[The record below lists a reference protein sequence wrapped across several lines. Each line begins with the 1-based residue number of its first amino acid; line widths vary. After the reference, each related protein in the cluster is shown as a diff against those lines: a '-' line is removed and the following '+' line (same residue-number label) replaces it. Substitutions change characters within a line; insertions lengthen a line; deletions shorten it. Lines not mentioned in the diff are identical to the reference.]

1 MNNKKVKTYG
11 LVLGVTL
18 FVLLVAGFTYAALTW
33 RSNNITINGST
44 ECLDIDYTKGQDIT
58 GGNLLLLDKSKII
71 SNNKITITNGMVL
84 SNLTAKIK
92 SSCTIDG
99 YLTLNL
105 KVTSLNSAFTS
116 SGNST
121 GGLNYALV
129 SYDPETYSTVDVTTL
144 NGKTFDIIG
153 TGAITSTSTIKL
165 KDVQLS
171 KDSTVAYMIIFY
183 LDGDLTNN
191 DVVNTTSNFK
201 ATIEGTI
208 TQGNIGGNLPT
219 TYQEVEYISST
230 GTEYIKTNVY
240 CGYDDT
246 VKLVLEGNFISSS
259 NSGAWQ
265 GVNAYLQHNFTSN
278 AVSDG
283 NSSLSIADTDTIT
296 ISYNGSTHTE
306 SLSTASSGSTITR
319 SWSGSSSYGG
329 YVTIL
334 KMGDLQNIYSG
345 TGVVSNLRRSK
356 IYVNGSLSLD
366 LIPAK
371 RKSDSAVGMYD
382 IVSNTFYTN
391 NGTGTF
397 GTGNN
402 VSS

>member
-18 FVLLVAGFTYAALTW
+18 FVFLVAGFTYAALTW

-129 SYDPETYSTVDVTTL
+129 SYDPATYSTVDITTL
-144 NGKTFDIIG
+144 NGKAFDIIG

-171 KDSTVAYMIIFY
+171 KDSTVAYIVIFY
-183 LDGDLTNN
+183 LDGDLTN
-191 DVVNTTSNFK
+191 DDAVNTTSNFK
-201 ATIEGTI
+201 ATLEGTI
-208 TQGNIGGNLPT
+208 TQGNLG
-219 TYQEVEYISST
+219 
-230 GTEYIKTNVY
+230 
-240 CGYDDT
+240 
-246 VKLVLEGNFISSS
+246 
-259 NSGAWQ
+259 
-265 GVNAYLQHNFTSN
+265 
-278 AVSDG
+278 
-283 NSSLSIADTDTIT
+283 
-296 ISYNGSTHTE
+296 
-306 SLSTASSGSTITR
+306 
-319 SWSGSSSYGG
+319 
-329 YVTIL
+329 
-334 KMGDLQNIYSG
+334 
-345 TGVVSNLRRSK
+345 
-356 IYVNGSLSLD
+356 
-366 LIPAK
+366 
-371 RKSDSAVGMYD
+371 
-382 IVSNTFYTN
+382 
-391 NGTGTF
+391 
-397 GTGNN
+397 
-402 VSS
+402 

>member
-18 FVLLVAGFTYAALTW
+18 FVFLVAGFTYAALTW

-129 SYDPETYSTVDVTTL
+129 SYDPATYSTVDITTL
-144 NGKTFDIIG
+144 NGKAFDIIG

-171 KDSTVAYMIIFY
+171 KDSTVAYIVIFY

-191 DVVNTTSNFK
+191 DAVNTTSNFK
-201 ATIEGTI
+201 ATLEGTI
-208 TQGNIGGNLPT
+208 TQGNLG
-219 TYQEVEYISST
+219 
-230 GTEYIKTNVY
+230 
-240 CGYDDT
+240 
-246 VKLVLEGNFISSS
+246 
-259 NSGAWQ
+259 
-265 GVNAYLQHNFTSN
+265 
-278 AVSDG
+278 
-283 NSSLSIADTDTIT
+283 
-296 ISYNGSTHTE
+296 
-306 SLSTASSGSTITR
+306 
-319 SWSGSSSYGG
+319 
-329 YVTIL
+329 
-334 KMGDLQNIYSG
+334 
-345 TGVVSNLRRSK
+345 
-356 IYVNGSLSLD
+356 
-366 LIPAK
+366 
-371 RKSDSAVGMYD
+371 
-382 IVSNTFYTN
+382 
-391 NGTGTF
+391 
-397 GTGNN
+397 
-402 VSS
+402 

>member
-144 NGKTFDIIG
+144 NGKNFDIIG

-171 KDSTVAYMIIFY
+171 KNSTVAYIVIFY

-191 DVVNTTSNFK
+191 DAVNTTSNFK
-201 ATIEGTI
+201 ATLEGTI
-208 TQGNIGGNLPT
+208 TQGNLG
-219 TYQEVEYISST
+219 
-230 GTEYIKTNVY
+230 
-240 CGYDDT
+240 
-246 VKLVLEGNFISSS
+246 
-259 NSGAWQ
+259 
-265 GVNAYLQHNFTSN
+265 
-278 AVSDG
+278 
-283 NSSLSIADTDTIT
+283 
-296 ISYNGSTHTE
+296 
-306 SLSTASSGSTITR
+306 
-319 SWSGSSSYGG
+319 
-329 YVTIL
+329 
-334 KMGDLQNIYSG
+334 
-345 TGVVSNLRRSK
+345 
-356 IYVNGSLSLD
+356 
-366 LIPAK
+366 
-371 RKSDSAVGMYD
+371 
-382 IVSNTFYTN
+382 
-391 NGTGTF
+391 
-397 GTGNN
+397 
-402 VSS
+402 

>member
-1 MNNKKVKTYG
+1 MDNKKVKTYG

-129 SYDPETYSTVDVTTL
+129 SYDPETYSIVDVTTL

-171 KDSTVAYMIIFY
+171 KNSTVAYIVIFY
-183 LDGDLTNN
+183 LDGDLTN
-191 DVVNTTSNFK
+191 DDAVNTTSNFK
-201 ATIEGTI
+201 ATLEGTI
-208 TQGNIGGNLPT
+208 TQGNLG
-219 TYQEVEYISST
+219 
-230 GTEYIKTNVY
+230 
-240 CGYDDT
+240 
-246 VKLVLEGNFISSS
+246 
-259 NSGAWQ
+259 
-265 GVNAYLQHNFTSN
+265 
-278 AVSDG
+278 
-283 NSSLSIADTDTIT
+283 
-296 ISYNGSTHTE
+296 
-306 SLSTASSGSTITR
+306 
-319 SWSGSSSYGG
+319 
-329 YVTIL
+329 
-334 KMGDLQNIYSG
+334 
-345 TGVVSNLRRSK
+345 
-356 IYVNGSLSLD
+356 
-366 LIPAK
+366 
-371 RKSDSAVGMYD
+371 
-382 IVSNTFYTN
+382 
-391 NGTGTF
+391 
-397 GTGNN
+397 
-402 VSS
+402 

>member
-18 FVLLVAGFTYAALTW
+18 FVFLVAGFTYAALTW

-129 SYDPETYSTVDVTTL
+129 SYDSATYSTVDITTL
-144 NGKTFDIIG
+144 NGKSFDIIG

-171 KDSTVAYMIIFY
+171 KDSTVAYIVIFY

-191 DVVNTTSNFK
+191 DAVNTTSNFK
-201 ATIEGTI
+201 ATLEGTI
-208 TQGNIGGNLPT
+208 TQGNLG
-219 TYQEVEYISST
+219 
-230 GTEYIKTNVY
+230 
-240 CGYDDT
+240 
-246 VKLVLEGNFISSS
+246 
-259 NSGAWQ
+259 
-265 GVNAYLQHNFTSN
+265 
-278 AVSDG
+278 
-283 NSSLSIADTDTIT
+283 
-296 ISYNGSTHTE
+296 
-306 SLSTASSGSTITR
+306 
-319 SWSGSSSYGG
+319 
-329 YVTIL
+329 
-334 KMGDLQNIYSG
+334 
-345 TGVVSNLRRSK
+345 
-356 IYVNGSLSLD
+356 
-366 LIPAK
+366 
-371 RKSDSAVGMYD
+371 
-382 IVSNTFYTN
+382 
-391 NGTGTF
+391 
-397 GTGNN
+397 
-402 VSS
+402 

>member
-18 FVLLVAGFTYAALTW
+18 FVFLVAGFTYAALTW

-129 SYDPETYSTVDVTTL
+129 SYDPATYSTVDITTL
-144 NGKTFDIIG
+144 NGKSFDIIG

-171 KDSTVAYMIIFY
+171 KDSTVAYIVIFY

-191 DVVNTTSNFK
+191 DAVNTTSNFK

-208 TQGNIGGNLPT
+208 TQGNLG
-219 TYQEVEYISST
+219 
-230 GTEYIKTNVY
+230 
-240 CGYDDT
+240 
-246 VKLVLEGNFISSS
+246 
-259 NSGAWQ
+259 
-265 GVNAYLQHNFTSN
+265 
-278 AVSDG
+278 
-283 NSSLSIADTDTIT
+283 
-296 ISYNGSTHTE
+296 
-306 SLSTASSGSTITR
+306 
-319 SWSGSSSYGG
+319 
-329 YVTIL
+329 
-334 KMGDLQNIYSG
+334 
-345 TGVVSNLRRSK
+345 
-356 IYVNGSLSLD
+356 
-366 LIPAK
+366 
-371 RKSDSAVGMYD
+371 
-382 IVSNTFYTN
+382 
-391 NGTGTF
+391 
-397 GTGNN
+397 
-402 VSS
+402 

>member
-129 SYDPETYSTVDVTTL
+129 SYDPETYSIVDVTTL

-171 KDSTVAYMIIFY
+171 KDSTVAYIVIFY
-183 LDGDLTNN
+183 LDGDLTN
-191 DVVNTTSNFK
+191 DDAVNTTSNFK
-201 ATIEGTI
+201 ATLEGTI
-208 TQGNIGGNLPT
+208 TQGNLG
-219 TYQEVEYISST
+219 
-230 GTEYIKTNVY
+230 
-240 CGYDDT
+240 
-246 VKLVLEGNFISSS
+246 
-259 NSGAWQ
+259 
-265 GVNAYLQHNFTSN
+265 
-278 AVSDG
+278 
-283 NSSLSIADTDTIT
+283 
-296 ISYNGSTHTE
+296 
-306 SLSTASSGSTITR
+306 
-319 SWSGSSSYGG
+319 
-329 YVTIL
+329 
-334 KMGDLQNIYSG
+334 
-345 TGVVSNLRRSK
+345 
-356 IYVNGSLSLD
+356 
-366 LIPAK
+366 
-371 RKSDSAVGMYD
+371 
-382 IVSNTFYTN
+382 
-391 NGTGTF
+391 
-397 GTGNN
+397 
-402 VSS
+402 

>member
-58 GGNLLLLDKSKII
+58 GGNLLLLYKSKII

-171 KDSTVAYMIIFY
+171 KNSTVAYIVIFY

-191 DVVNTTSNFK
+191 DAVNTTSNFK
-201 ATIEGTI
+201 ATLEGTI
-208 TQGNIGGNLPT
+208 TQGNLG
-219 TYQEVEYISST
+219 
-230 GTEYIKTNVY
+230 
-240 CGYDDT
+240 
-246 VKLVLEGNFISSS
+246 
-259 NSGAWQ
+259 
-265 GVNAYLQHNFTSN
+265 
-278 AVSDG
+278 
-283 NSSLSIADTDTIT
+283 
-296 ISYNGSTHTE
+296 
-306 SLSTASSGSTITR
+306 
-319 SWSGSSSYGG
+319 
-329 YVTIL
+329 
-334 KMGDLQNIYSG
+334 
-345 TGVVSNLRRSK
+345 
-356 IYVNGSLSLD
+356 
-366 LIPAK
+366 
-371 RKSDSAVGMYD
+371 
-382 IVSNTFYTN
+382 
-391 NGTGTF
+391 
-397 GTGNN
+397 
-402 VSS
+402 

>member
-1 MNNKKVKTYG
+1 MDNKKVKTYG

-18 FVLLVAGFTYAALTW
+18 FALLVAGFTYAALTW

-129 SYDPETYSTVDVTTL
+129 SYDPETYSIVDVTTL

-171 KDSTVAYMIIFY
+171 KNSTVAYIVIFY
-183 LDGDLTNN
+183 LDGDLTN
-191 DVVNTTSNFK
+191 DDAVNTTSNFK
-201 ATIEGTI
+201 ATLEGTI
-208 TQGNIGGNLPT
+208 TQGNLG
-219 TYQEVEYISST
+219 
-230 GTEYIKTNVY
+230 
-240 CGYDDT
+240 
-246 VKLVLEGNFISSS
+246 
-259 NSGAWQ
+259 
-265 GVNAYLQHNFTSN
+265 
-278 AVSDG
+278 
-283 NSSLSIADTDTIT
+283 
-296 ISYNGSTHTE
+296 
-306 SLSTASSGSTITR
+306 
-319 SWSGSSSYGG
+319 
-329 YVTIL
+329 
-334 KMGDLQNIYSG
+334 
-345 TGVVSNLRRSK
+345 
-356 IYVNGSLSLD
+356 
-366 LIPAK
+366 
-371 RKSDSAVGMYD
+371 
-382 IVSNTFYTN
+382 
-391 NGTGTF
+391 
-397 GTGNN
+397 
-402 VSS
+402 

>member
-99 YLTLNL
+99 YLILNL

-129 SYDPETYSTVDVTTL
+129 SYDPETYSIVDVTTL

-171 KDSTVAYMIIFY
+171 KNSTVAYIVIFY
-183 LDGDLTNN
+183 LDGDLTN
-191 DVVNTTSNFK
+191 DDAVNTTSNFK
-201 ATIEGTI
+201 ATLEGTI
-208 TQGNIGGNLPT
+208 TQGNLG
-219 TYQEVEYISST
+219 
-230 GTEYIKTNVY
+230 
-240 CGYDDT
+240 
-246 VKLVLEGNFISSS
+246 
-259 NSGAWQ
+259 
-265 GVNAYLQHNFTSN
+265 
-278 AVSDG
+278 
-283 NSSLSIADTDTIT
+283 
-296 ISYNGSTHTE
+296 
-306 SLSTASSGSTITR
+306 
-319 SWSGSSSYGG
+319 
-329 YVTIL
+329 
-334 KMGDLQNIYSG
+334 
-345 TGVVSNLRRSK
+345 
-356 IYVNGSLSLD
+356 
-366 LIPAK
+366 
-371 RKSDSAVGMYD
+371 
-382 IVSNTFYTN
+382 
-391 NGTGTF
+391 
-397 GTGNN
+397 
-402 VSS
+402 

>member
-18 FVLLVAGFTYAALTW
+18 FVFLVAGFTYAALTW
-33 RSNNITINGST
+33 RSNNITINGNT

-129 SYDPETYSTVDVTTL
+129 SYDPATYSTVDITTL
-144 NGKTFDIIG
+144 NGKSFDIIG

-171 KDSTVAYMIIFY
+171 KDSTVAYIVIFY
-183 LDGDLTNN
+183 LDGDLTN
-191 DVVNTTSNFK
+191 DDAVNTTSNFK
-201 ATIEGTI
+201 ATLEGTI
-208 TQGNIGGNLPT
+208 TQGNLG
-219 TYQEVEYISST
+219 
-230 GTEYIKTNVY
+230 
-240 CGYDDT
+240 
-246 VKLVLEGNFISSS
+246 
-259 NSGAWQ
+259 
-265 GVNAYLQHNFTSN
+265 
-278 AVSDG
+278 
-283 NSSLSIADTDTIT
+283 
-296 ISYNGSTHTE
+296 
-306 SLSTASSGSTITR
+306 
-319 SWSGSSSYGG
+319 
-329 YVTIL
+329 
-334 KMGDLQNIYSG
+334 
-345 TGVVSNLRRSK
+345 
-356 IYVNGSLSLD
+356 
-366 LIPAK
+366 
-371 RKSDSAVGMYD
+371 
-382 IVSNTFYTN
+382 
-391 NGTGTF
+391 
-397 GTGNN
+397 
-402 VSS
+402 

>member
-1 MNNKKVKTYG
+1 MDNKKVKTYG

-153 TGAITSTSTIKL
+153 AGAITSTSTIKL

-171 KDSTVAYMIIFY
+171 KNSTVAYMVIFY
-183 LDGDLTNN
+183 LDGDLTN
-191 DVVNTTSNFK
+191 DDAVNTTSNFK
-201 ATIEGTI
+201 ATLEGTI
-208 TQGNIGGNLPT
+208 TQGNLG
-219 TYQEVEYISST
+219 
-230 GTEYIKTNVY
+230 
-240 CGYDDT
+240 
-246 VKLVLEGNFISSS
+246 
-259 NSGAWQ
+259 
-265 GVNAYLQHNFTSN
+265 
-278 AVSDG
+278 
-283 NSSLSIADTDTIT
+283 
-296 ISYNGSTHTE
+296 
-306 SLSTASSGSTITR
+306 
-319 SWSGSSSYGG
+319 
-329 YVTIL
+329 
-334 KMGDLQNIYSG
+334 
-345 TGVVSNLRRSK
+345 
-356 IYVNGSLSLD
+356 
-366 LIPAK
+366 
-371 RKSDSAVGMYD
+371 
-382 IVSNTFYTN
+382 
-391 NGTGTF
+391 
-397 GTGNN
+397 
-402 VSS
+402 

>member
-18 FVLLVAGFTYAALTW
+18 FVLLVAGFTYAALIW

-129 SYDPETYSTVDVTTL
+129 SYDPETYSIVDVTTL

-171 KDSTVAYMIIFY
+171 KNSTVAYIVIFY
-183 LDGDLTNN
+183 LDGDLTN
-191 DVVNTTSNFK
+191 DDAVNTTSNFK

-208 TQGNIGGNLPT
+208 IQGNLG
-219 TYQEVEYISST
+219 
-230 GTEYIKTNVY
+230 
-240 CGYDDT
+240 
-246 VKLVLEGNFISSS
+246 
-259 NSGAWQ
+259 
-265 GVNAYLQHNFTSN
+265 
-278 AVSDG
+278 
-283 NSSLSIADTDTIT
+283 
-296 ISYNGSTHTE
+296 
-306 SLSTASSGSTITR
+306 
-319 SWSGSSSYGG
+319 
-329 YVTIL
+329 
-334 KMGDLQNIYSG
+334 
-345 TGVVSNLRRSK
+345 
-356 IYVNGSLSLD
+356 
-366 LIPAK
+366 
-371 RKSDSAVGMYD
+371 
-382 IVSNTFYTN
+382 
-391 NGTGTF
+391 
-397 GTGNN
+397 
-402 VSS
+402 

>member
-18 FVLLVAGFTYAALTW
+18 FVLLVAGFTYAALIW

-129 SYDPETYSTVDVTTL
+129 SYDPETYSIVDVTTL

-171 KDSTVAYMIIFY
+171 KNSTVAYIVIFY
-183 LDGDLTNN
+183 LDGDLTN
-191 DVVNTTSNFK
+191 DDAVNTTSNFK
-201 ATIEGTI
+201 ATLEGTI
-208 TQGNIGGNLPT
+208 TQGNLG
-219 TYQEVEYISST
+219 
-230 GTEYIKTNVY
+230 
-240 CGYDDT
+240 
-246 VKLVLEGNFISSS
+246 
-259 NSGAWQ
+259 
-265 GVNAYLQHNFTSN
+265 
-278 AVSDG
+278 
-283 NSSLSIADTDTIT
+283 
-296 ISYNGSTHTE
+296 
-306 SLSTASSGSTITR
+306 
-319 SWSGSSSYGG
+319 
-329 YVTIL
+329 
-334 KMGDLQNIYSG
+334 
-345 TGVVSNLRRSK
+345 
-356 IYVNGSLSLD
+356 
-366 LIPAK
+366 
-371 RKSDSAVGMYD
+371 
-382 IVSNTFYTN
+382 
-391 NGTGTF
+391 
-397 GTGNN
+397 
-402 VSS
+402 

>member
-18 FVLLVAGFTYAALTW
+18 FAFLVAGFTYAALTW

-44 ECLDIDYTKGQDIT
+44 ECLDIDYAKGQDIT

-144 NGKTFDIIG
+144 SGKTFDIIG

-171 KDSTVAYMIIFY
+171 KDSTVAYIVIFY
-183 LDGDLTNN
+183 LDGDLTN
-191 DVVNTTSNFK
+191 DDAVNTTSNFK
-201 ATIEGTI
+201 ATLEGTI
-208 TQGNIGGNLPT
+208 TQGNLG
-219 TYQEVEYISST
+219 
-230 GTEYIKTNVY
+230 
-240 CGYDDT
+240 
-246 VKLVLEGNFISSS
+246 
-259 NSGAWQ
+259 
-265 GVNAYLQHNFTSN
+265 
-278 AVSDG
+278 
-283 NSSLSIADTDTIT
+283 
-296 ISYNGSTHTE
+296 
-306 SLSTASSGSTITR
+306 
-319 SWSGSSSYGG
+319 
-329 YVTIL
+329 
-334 KMGDLQNIYSG
+334 
-345 TGVVSNLRRSK
+345 
-356 IYVNGSLSLD
+356 
-366 LIPAK
+366 
-371 RKSDSAVGMYD
+371 
-382 IVSNTFYTN
+382 
-391 NGTGTF
+391 
-397 GTGNN
+397 
-402 VSS
+402 

>member
-153 TGAITSTSTIKL
+153 AGAITSTSTIKL

-171 KDSTVAYMIIFY
+171 KDSTVAYIVIFY

-191 DVVNTTSNFK
+191 DAVNTTSNFK
-201 ATIEGTI
+201 ATLEGTI
-208 TQGNIGGNLPT
+208 TQGNLG
-219 TYQEVEYISST
+219 
-230 GTEYIKTNVY
+230 
-240 CGYDDT
+240 
-246 VKLVLEGNFISSS
+246 
-259 NSGAWQ
+259 
-265 GVNAYLQHNFTSN
+265 
-278 AVSDG
+278 
-283 NSSLSIADTDTIT
+283 
-296 ISYNGSTHTE
+296 
-306 SLSTASSGSTITR
+306 
-319 SWSGSSSYGG
+319 
-329 YVTIL
+329 
-334 KMGDLQNIYSG
+334 
-345 TGVVSNLRRSK
+345 
-356 IYVNGSLSLD
+356 
-366 LIPAK
+366 
-371 RKSDSAVGMYD
+371 
-382 IVSNTFYTN
+382 
-391 NGTGTF
+391 
-397 GTGNN
+397 
-402 VSS
+402 

>member
-18 FVLLVAGFTYAALTW
+18 FVFLVAGFTYAALTW

-129 SYDPETYSTVDVTTL
+129 SYDPATYSTVDITTL
-144 NGKTFDIIG
+144 NGKSFDIIG

-171 KDSTVAYMIIFY
+171 KDSTVAYIVIFY

-191 DVVNTTSNFK
+191 DAVNTTSNFK

-265 GVNAYLQHNFTSN
+265 GVNAYLQHNFTN
-278 AVSDG
+278 NTVSDG

-319 SWSGSSSYGG
+319 S
-329 YVTIL
+329 
-334 KMGDLQNIYSG
+334 
-345 TGVVSNLRRSK
+345 
-356 IYVNGSLSLD
+356 
-366 LIPAK
+366 
-371 RKSDSAVGMYD
+371 
-382 IVSNTFYTN
+382 
-391 NGTGTF
+391 
-397 GTGNN
+397 
-402 VSS
+402 

>member
-129 SYDPETYSTVDVTTL
+129 SYDPETYSIVDVTTL

-171 KDSTVAYMIIFY
+171 KNSTVAYIVIFY
-183 LDGDLTNN
+183 LDGDLTN
-191 DVVNTTSNFK
+191 DDAVNTTSNFK
-201 ATIEGTI
+201 ATLEGTI
-208 TQGNIGGNLPT
+208 TQGNLG
-219 TYQEVEYISST
+219 
-230 GTEYIKTNVY
+230 
-240 CGYDDT
+240 
-246 VKLVLEGNFISSS
+246 
-259 NSGAWQ
+259 
-265 GVNAYLQHNFTSN
+265 
-278 AVSDG
+278 
-283 NSSLSIADTDTIT
+283 
-296 ISYNGSTHTE
+296 
-306 SLSTASSGSTITR
+306 
-319 SWSGSSSYGG
+319 
-329 YVTIL
+329 
-334 KMGDLQNIYSG
+334 
-345 TGVVSNLRRSK
+345 
-356 IYVNGSLSLD
+356 
-366 LIPAK
+366 
-371 RKSDSAVGMYD
+371 
-382 IVSNTFYTN
+382 
-391 NGTGTF
+391 
-397 GTGNN
+397 
-402 VSS
+402 

>member
-71 SNNKITITNGMVL
+71 SNNKITITNGMIL

-153 TGAITSTSTIKL
+153 AGAITSTSTIKL

-171 KDSTVAYMIIFY
+171 KDSTVAYIVIFY

-191 DVVNTTSNFK
+191 DAVNTTSNFK
-201 ATIEGTI
+201 ATLEGTI
-208 TQGNIGGNLPT
+208 TQGNLG
-219 TYQEVEYISST
+219 
-230 GTEYIKTNVY
+230 
-240 CGYDDT
+240 
-246 VKLVLEGNFISSS
+246 
-259 NSGAWQ
+259 
-265 GVNAYLQHNFTSN
+265 
-278 AVSDG
+278 
-283 NSSLSIADTDTIT
+283 
-296 ISYNGSTHTE
+296 
-306 SLSTASSGSTITR
+306 
-319 SWSGSSSYGG
+319 
-329 YVTIL
+329 
-334 KMGDLQNIYSG
+334 
-345 TGVVSNLRRSK
+345 
-356 IYVNGSLSLD
+356 
-366 LIPAK
+366 
-371 RKSDSAVGMYD
+371 
-382 IVSNTFYTN
+382 
-391 NGTGTF
+391 
-397 GTGNN
+397 
-402 VSS
+402 

>member
-153 TGAITSTSTIKL
+153 AGAITSTSTIKL

-171 KDSTVAYMIIFY
+171 KNSTVAYIVIFY
-183 LDGDLTNN
+183 LDGDLTN
-191 DVVNTTSNFK
+191 DDAVNTTSNFK
-201 ATIEGTI
+201 ATLEGTI
-208 TQGNIGGNLPT
+208 TQGNLG
-219 TYQEVEYISST
+219 
-230 GTEYIKTNVY
+230 
-240 CGYDDT
+240 
-246 VKLVLEGNFISSS
+246 
-259 NSGAWQ
+259 
-265 GVNAYLQHNFTSN
+265 
-278 AVSDG
+278 
-283 NSSLSIADTDTIT
+283 
-296 ISYNGSTHTE
+296 
-306 SLSTASSGSTITR
+306 
-319 SWSGSSSYGG
+319 
-329 YVTIL
+329 
-334 KMGDLQNIYSG
+334 
-345 TGVVSNLRRSK
+345 
-356 IYVNGSLSLD
+356 
-366 LIPAK
+366 
-371 RKSDSAVGMYD
+371 
-382 IVSNTFYTN
+382 
-391 NGTGTF
+391 
-397 GTGNN
+397 
-402 VSS
+402 

>member
-153 TGAITSTSTIKL
+153 AGAITSTSTIKL

-171 KDSTVAYMIIFY
+171 KNSTVAYMVIFY
-183 LDGDLTNN
+183 LDGDLTN
-191 DVVNTTSNFK
+191 DDAVNTTSNFK
-201 ATIEGTI
+201 ATLEGTI
-208 TQGNIGGNLPT
+208 TQGNLG
-219 TYQEVEYISST
+219 
-230 GTEYIKTNVY
+230 
-240 CGYDDT
+240 
-246 VKLVLEGNFISSS
+246 
-259 NSGAWQ
+259 
-265 GVNAYLQHNFTSN
+265 
-278 AVSDG
+278 
-283 NSSLSIADTDTIT
+283 
-296 ISYNGSTHTE
+296 
-306 SLSTASSGSTITR
+306 
-319 SWSGSSSYGG
+319 
-329 YVTIL
+329 
-334 KMGDLQNIYSG
+334 
-345 TGVVSNLRRSK
+345 
-356 IYVNGSLSLD
+356 
-366 LIPAK
+366 
-371 RKSDSAVGMYD
+371 
-382 IVSNTFYTN
+382 
-391 NGTGTF
+391 
-397 GTGNN
+397 
-402 VSS
+402 

>member
-129 SYDPETYSTVDVTTL
+129 SYDPETYSIVDVTTL

-171 KDSTVAYMIIFY
+171 KDSTVAYIVIFY
-183 LDGDLTNN
+183 LDGDLTN
-191 DVVNTTSNFK
+191 DDAVNTTSNFK

-208 TQGNIGGNLPT
+208 IQGNLG
-219 TYQEVEYISST
+219 
-230 GTEYIKTNVY
+230 
-240 CGYDDT
+240 
-246 VKLVLEGNFISSS
+246 
-259 NSGAWQ
+259 
-265 GVNAYLQHNFTSN
+265 
-278 AVSDG
+278 
-283 NSSLSIADTDTIT
+283 
-296 ISYNGSTHTE
+296 
-306 SLSTASSGSTITR
+306 
-319 SWSGSSSYGG
+319 
-329 YVTIL
+329 
-334 KMGDLQNIYSG
+334 
-345 TGVVSNLRRSK
+345 
-356 IYVNGSLSLD
+356 
-366 LIPAK
+366 
-371 RKSDSAVGMYD
+371 
-382 IVSNTFYTN
+382 
-391 NGTGTF
+391 
-397 GTGNN
+397 
-402 VSS
+402 

>member
-18 FVLLVAGFTYAALTW
+18 FVFLVAGFTYAALTW

-153 TGAITSTSTIKL
+153 AGAITRTSTIKL

-171 KDSTVAYMIIFY
+171 KNSTVAYIVIFY
-183 LDGDLTNN
+183 LDGDLTN
-191 DVVNTTSNFK
+191 DDAVNTTSNFK
-201 ATIEGTI
+201 ATLEGTI
-208 TQGNIGGNLPT
+208 TQGNLG
-219 TYQEVEYISST
+219 
-230 GTEYIKTNVY
+230 
-240 CGYDDT
+240 
-246 VKLVLEGNFISSS
+246 
-259 NSGAWQ
+259 
-265 GVNAYLQHNFTSN
+265 
-278 AVSDG
+278 
-283 NSSLSIADTDTIT
+283 
-296 ISYNGSTHTE
+296 
-306 SLSTASSGSTITR
+306 
-319 SWSGSSSYGG
+319 
-329 YVTIL
+329 
-334 KMGDLQNIYSG
+334 
-345 TGVVSNLRRSK
+345 
-356 IYVNGSLSLD
+356 
-366 LIPAK
+366 
-371 RKSDSAVGMYD
+371 
-382 IVSNTFYTN
+382 
-391 NGTGTF
+391 
-397 GTGNN
+397 
-402 VSS
+402 

>member
-18 FVLLVAGFTYAALTW
+18 FVFLVAGFTYAALTW

-129 SYDPETYSTVDVTTL
+129 SYDPATYSTVDITTL
-144 NGKTFDIIG
+144 NGKSFDIIG

-171 KDSTVAYMIIFY
+171 KDSTVAYIVIFY

-191 DVVNTTSNFK
+191 DAVNTTSNFK
-201 ATIEGTI
+201 ATLEGTI
-208 TQGNIGGNLPT
+208 TQGNLG
-219 TYQEVEYISST
+219 
-230 GTEYIKTNVY
+230 
-240 CGYDDT
+240 
-246 VKLVLEGNFISSS
+246 
-259 NSGAWQ
+259 
-265 GVNAYLQHNFTSN
+265 
-278 AVSDG
+278 
-283 NSSLSIADTDTIT
+283 
-296 ISYNGSTHTE
+296 
-306 SLSTASSGSTITR
+306 
-319 SWSGSSSYGG
+319 
-329 YVTIL
+329 
-334 KMGDLQNIYSG
+334 
-345 TGVVSNLRRSK
+345 
-356 IYVNGSLSLD
+356 
-366 LIPAK
+366 
-371 RKSDSAVGMYD
+371 
-382 IVSNTFYTN
+382 
-391 NGTGTF
+391 
-397 GTGNN
+397 
-402 VSS
+402 

>member
-153 TGAITSTSTIKL
+153 TGAITSTNTIKL

-171 KDSTVAYMIIFY
+171 KDSTVAYIVIFY
-183 LDGDLTNN
+183 LDGDLTN
-191 DVVNTTSNFK
+191 DDAVNTTSNFK
-201 ATIEGTI
+201 ATLEGTI
-208 TQGNIGGNLPT
+208 TQGNLG
-219 TYQEVEYISST
+219 
-230 GTEYIKTNVY
+230 
-240 CGYDDT
+240 
-246 VKLVLEGNFISSS
+246 
-259 NSGAWQ
+259 
-265 GVNAYLQHNFTSN
+265 
-278 AVSDG
+278 
-283 NSSLSIADTDTIT
+283 
-296 ISYNGSTHTE
+296 
-306 SLSTASSGSTITR
+306 
-319 SWSGSSSYGG
+319 
-329 YVTIL
+329 
-334 KMGDLQNIYSG
+334 
-345 TGVVSNLRRSK
+345 
-356 IYVNGSLSLD
+356 
-366 LIPAK
+366 
-371 RKSDSAVGMYD
+371 
-382 IVSNTFYTN
+382 
-391 NGTGTF
+391 
-397 GTGNN
+397 
-402 VSS
+402 

>member
-129 SYDPETYSTVDVTTL
+129 SYDPETYSIVDVTTL

-165 KDVQLS
+165 KEVQLS
-171 KDSTVAYMIIFY
+171 KNSTVAYIVIFY
-183 LDGDLTNN
+183 LDGDLTN
-191 DVVNTTSNFK
+191 DDAVNTTSNFK

-208 TQGNIGGNLPT
+208 IQGNLG
-219 TYQEVEYISST
+219 
-230 GTEYIKTNVY
+230 
-240 CGYDDT
+240 
-246 VKLVLEGNFISSS
+246 
-259 NSGAWQ
+259 
-265 GVNAYLQHNFTSN
+265 
-278 AVSDG
+278 
-283 NSSLSIADTDTIT
+283 
-296 ISYNGSTHTE
+296 
-306 SLSTASSGSTITR
+306 
-319 SWSGSSSYGG
+319 
-329 YVTIL
+329 
-334 KMGDLQNIYSG
+334 
-345 TGVVSNLRRSK
+345 
-356 IYVNGSLSLD
+356 
-366 LIPAK
+366 
-371 RKSDSAVGMYD
+371 
-382 IVSNTFYTN
+382 
-391 NGTGTF
+391 
-397 GTGNN
+397 
-402 VSS
+402 

>member
-1 MNNKKVKTYG
+1 MDNKKVKTYG

-18 FVLLVAGFTYAALTW
+18 FALLVAGFTYAALTW

-153 TGAITSTSTIKL
+153 AGAITSTSTIKL

-171 KDSTVAYMIIFY
+171 KNSTVAYMVIFY
-183 LDGDLTNN
+183 LDGDLTN
-191 DVVNTTSNFK
+191 DDAVNTTSNFK
-201 ATIEGTI
+201 ATLEGTI
-208 TQGNIGGNLPT
+208 TQGNLG
-219 TYQEVEYISST
+219 
-230 GTEYIKTNVY
+230 
-240 CGYDDT
+240 
-246 VKLVLEGNFISSS
+246 
-259 NSGAWQ
+259 
-265 GVNAYLQHNFTSN
+265 
-278 AVSDG
+278 
-283 NSSLSIADTDTIT
+283 
-296 ISYNGSTHTE
+296 
-306 SLSTASSGSTITR
+306 
-319 SWSGSSSYGG
+319 
-329 YVTIL
+329 
-334 KMGDLQNIYSG
+334 
-345 TGVVSNLRRSK
+345 
-356 IYVNGSLSLD
+356 
-366 LIPAK
+366 
-371 RKSDSAVGMYD
+371 
-382 IVSNTFYTN
+382 
-391 NGTGTF
+391 
-397 GTGNN
+397 
-402 VSS
+402 

>member
-1 MNNKKVKTYG
+1 
-11 LVLGVTL
+11 
-18 FVLLVAGFTYAALTW
+18 
-33 RSNNITINGST
+33 
-44 ECLDIDYTKGQDIT
+44 
-58 GGNLLLLDKSKII
+58 
-71 SNNKITITNGMVL
+71 MVL

-191 DVVNTTSNFK
+191 DAVNTTSNFK

>member
-18 FVLLVAGFTYAALTW
+18 FVFLVAGFTYAALTW

-129 SYDPETYSTVDVTTL
+129 SYDPATYSTVDVTTL
-144 NGKTFDIIG
+144 NGKAFDIIG

-171 KDSTVAYMIIFY
+171 KDSTVAYIVIFY
-183 LDGDLTNN
+183 LDGDLTN
-191 DVVNTTSNFK
+191 DDAVNTTSNFK
-201 ATIEGTI
+201 ATLEGTI
-208 TQGNIGGNLPT
+208 TQGNLG
-219 TYQEVEYISST
+219 
-230 GTEYIKTNVY
+230 
-240 CGYDDT
+240 
-246 VKLVLEGNFISSS
+246 
-259 NSGAWQ
+259 
-265 GVNAYLQHNFTSN
+265 
-278 AVSDG
+278 
-283 NSSLSIADTDTIT
+283 
-296 ISYNGSTHTE
+296 
-306 SLSTASSGSTITR
+306 
-319 SWSGSSSYGG
+319 
-329 YVTIL
+329 
-334 KMGDLQNIYSG
+334 
-345 TGVVSNLRRSK
+345 
-356 IYVNGSLSLD
+356 
-366 LIPAK
+366 
-371 RKSDSAVGMYD
+371 
-382 IVSNTFYTN
+382 
-391 NGTGTF
+391 
-397 GTGNN
+397 
-402 VSS
+402 